1 MKKFL
6 FLLLLLGACSDSA
19 VTMTEPSELKHGD
32 QILDVRTVDE
42 HEKAALALEHW
53 LVPLDQLNVTEFI
66 SEHKPDT
73 SKTLYILCRSGAR
86 AILAAKQFKKAGF
99 QRVAVI
105 RGGIIA
111 AEKSGLKI
119 KKEAQK

>member
-6 FLLLLLGACSDSA
+6 ILLLLLSACSDSA
-19 VTMTEPSELKHGD
+19 VTMAEPSELKQGD
-32 QILDVRTVDE
+32 LVLDVRTVDE

-66 SEHKPDT
+66 SEHKPDA
-73 SKTLYILCRSGAR
+73 SKPLYILCRSGAR
-86 AILAAKQFKKAGF
+86 ATIAAQRFKRAGF

-111 AEKSGLKI
+111 AEKAGLKI
-119 KKEAQK
+119 KKETRK